1 MRILSRRYCK
11 NFSSKIYLQSTVQI
25 GFSQTGD
32 QNWLQLQNPSL
43 VYYSW
48 YHTVGFFGD
57 TTTKTKSLL
66 FKKEKNKLLFKKEK
80 KKKNLNL
87 RDNYALVCMLK
98 HLSQNS
104 DVNNGHIHAIF
115 SDLLET
121 RFQTVYLYHSD
132 LVLVKFPSKHIQLKS
147 YH

>member
-11 NFSSKIYLQSTVQI
+11 NFSSKIYLQSTIQI

-32 QNWLQLQNPSL
+32 QNWLQLQNPFL

-80 KKKNLNL
+80 KRKIQISEITMHLCVCLNISAKIL
-87 RDNYALVCMLK
+87 TSIMATSML
-98 HLSQNS
+98 
-104 DVNNGHIHAIF
+104 F
-115 SDLLET
+115 
-121 RFQTVYLYHSD
+121 FQIYLKLDSRQYIYT
-132 LVLVKFPSKHIQLKS
+132 IQTQFQ
-147 YH
+147 